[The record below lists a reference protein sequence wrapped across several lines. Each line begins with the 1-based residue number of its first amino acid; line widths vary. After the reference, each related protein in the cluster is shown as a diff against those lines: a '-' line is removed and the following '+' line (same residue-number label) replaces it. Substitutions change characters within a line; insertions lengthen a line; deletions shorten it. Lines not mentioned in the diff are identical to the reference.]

1 MGKGNADKQKNS
13 KVNKATLGTYD
24 TLDEGEKRGQ
34 GGSQISEVIISDLQI
49 DEEEGNTHGK

>member
-34 GGSQISEVIISDLQI
+34 GGS
-49 DEEEGNTHGK
+49 